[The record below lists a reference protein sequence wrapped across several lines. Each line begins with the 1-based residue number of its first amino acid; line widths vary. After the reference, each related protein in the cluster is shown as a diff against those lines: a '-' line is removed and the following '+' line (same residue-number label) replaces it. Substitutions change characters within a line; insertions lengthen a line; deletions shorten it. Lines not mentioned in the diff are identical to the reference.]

1 MHERFRLLR
10 RSRSGQALV
19 EFLYAIPVLM
29 LLVVGIFEFSR
40 QYYTRLTVRHA
51 VSEAARFAV
60 TGQQLVDP
68 ETGDPMSR
76 AESIIRTMNERAT
89 GLTLK
94 VEEIQV
100 DPSDGGG
107 PGEIVQ
113 IRATYRAYFLS
124 APLVRSFA
132 PEFTEFTVATTVRNE
147 PVF

>member
-1 MHERFRLLR
+1 MHGLLR
-10 RSRSGQALV
+10 RSQKWRSGQALV
-19 EFLYAIPVLM
+19 EFLFAVPVL
-29 LLVVGIFEFSR
+29 LLLMVGVFEFSR

-68 ETGDPMSR
+68 ESGETLSR
-76 AESIIRTMNERAT
+76 AESIIMTINESAS
-89 GLTLK
+89 GLTLD
-94 VEEIQV
+94 VEGIEV
-100 DPSDGGG
+100 DPADGGG

-113 IRATYRAYFLS
+113 IRATYRVYFLS
-124 APLVRSFA
+124 ARLVRSFA